1 MRNNAVNAD
10 GSAHEYTNEPC
21 TLVDAISNERKTLVL
36 DLDETLVHSALVCI
50 GVADFAFTVLL
61 HIGGY

>member
-10 GSAHEYTNEPC
+10 GNGHEYTNEPY
-21 TLVDAISNERKTLVL
+21 TIVEAATVERKTLVL

-50 GVADFAFTVLL
+50 GVADLAFTV
-61 HIGGY
+61 